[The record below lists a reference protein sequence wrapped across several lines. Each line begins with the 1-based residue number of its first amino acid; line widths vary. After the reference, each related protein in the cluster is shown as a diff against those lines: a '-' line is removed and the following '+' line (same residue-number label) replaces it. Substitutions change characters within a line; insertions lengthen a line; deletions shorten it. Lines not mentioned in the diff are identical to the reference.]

1 MEVLHSC
8 CSGLDVHKKSI
19 TACVLWA
26 EAKGKVRKEK
36 RRFGTFT
43 QDLLRLADWL
53 KQSGVTHVAMES
65 TGVYWKPVY
74 NILEGQFEE
83 VLVVNAQ
90 HIQAVPGRKT
100 DQKDS
105 EWIADL
111 LRHGLLR
118 GSFIPPRPTR
128 EMRDLTRYRVSMVEE
143 VNRIANRIQKV
154 LEDANIKLASVAT
167 DALGASGKVMLE
179 AILAGE
185 QDPEKLAEMSKGLLR
200 NKIPEL
206 KLAMEGRVTEHHRFM
221 LRALL
226 EDLRHAE
233 SKIAAIEAEVDKRNR
248 PFEEEV
254 ARLCTIP
261 GVSRVTAWGL
271 LAEVGLHMQQFPSAA
286 HLASWAGL
294 CPGNFESAGKR
305 RSGRTRKGS
314 HTLRRCLCQAGW
326 AVSRQRNNYLAA
338 LYARIAARRGAKRA
352 ILAVAHALLVI
363 AYHLL
368 QRKTVYRELG
378 PDHFDRINQRRITH
392 RLVQRLQRLGHT
404 VILQPATPPTGEV
417 FS

>member
-1 MEVLHSC
+1 MEVLHPC

-26 EAKGKVRKEK
+26 EARGKVRKEK

-74 NILEGQFEE
+74 NMLEGQFEE

-90 HIQAVPGRKT
+90 HIKAVPGRKT

-111 LRHGLLR
+111 LQHGLLR

-128 EMRDLTRYRVSMVEE
+128 AMRDLTRYRVSMVEE

-167 DALGASGKVMLE
+167 DALGASGRAMLE

-185 QDPEKLAEMSKGLLR
+185 QDPEKLADLSKGLLR

-206 KLAMEGRVTEHHRFM
+206 KLALEGRVSEHHRFM

-233 SKIAAIEAEVDKRNR
+233 SKIMAIEAEVDKRNR

-271 LAEVGLHMQQFPSAA
+271 LAEIGLNMQQFPSAA

-305 RSGRTRKGS
+305 LSGRARKGS
-314 HTLRRCLCQAGW
+314 YTLRRCLCQAGW
-326 AVSRQRNNYLAA
+326 AISRQRNNYMAA

-352 ILAVAHALLVI
+352 IIAVAHALLVI

-368 QRKTVYRELG
+368 KRKTVYQELG
-378 PDHFDRINQRRITH
+378 PDYFDRIHQRRITQ

-404 VILQPATPPTGEV
+404 VILQPAESATGV